1 MKILPPWFVV
11 SLLLLLCASPGWA
24 QGEAASLL
32 IRVTAD
38 GGREVIPSASVR
50 IAEPPRGGTTDER
63 GTVLIPGIPAG
74 ERVVQVE
81 RIGYAPVHLSLTFA
95 PGATLDTVVDLG
107 TRAVDL
113 EEVTVQ
119 VRDPARDLPT
129 GGVEGRY
136 SVVFRAQ
143 GRSQAGNTLII
154 RGSPGNY
161 TAVWEPGSDGTRLT
175 SRRVTTSEDRMRIE
189 LVGPRQT
196 LTFDI
201 RFRGNSFV
209 GNWSAGQNRGGL
221 NGSKVG
227 S

>member
-1 MKILPPWFVV
+1 MKTPKLPFVLAFLPILC
-11 SLLLLLCASPGWA
+11 SSPAWA
-24 QGEAASLL
+24 QGGSASLV

-38 GGREVIPSASVR
+38 GGREAIPSAIVR
-50 IAEPPRGGTTDER
+50 IAEPPMGGTTNDQ
-63 GTVLIPGIPAG
+63 GTVLLEGIPPG

-81 RIGYAPVHLSLTFA
+81 RIGYSPVRLSLTLA
-95 PGATLDTVVDLG
+95 AGATVDTVVDLG

-113 EEVTVQ
+113 EDVTVR
-119 VRDPARDLPT
+119 VRDPERDLPT
-129 GGVEGRY
+129 GGVEGSY
-136 SVVFRAQ
+136 SVVFR
-143 GRSQAGNTLII
+143 SQARSLTGNTLII
-154 RGSPGNY
+154 RGGPGNY

-175 SRRVTTSEDRMRIE
+175 SRRVTTSGDRMRIE

-196 LTFDI
+196 MMFDI
-201 RFRGNSFV
+201 RFRGNTFI

>member
-1 MKILPPWFVV
+1 VAVIRCTVMDPFL
-11 SLLLLLCASPGWA
+11 ASQRG
-24 QGEAASLL
+24 
-32 IRVTAD
+32 RVDHVGGFAD
-38 GGREVIPSASVR
+38 TLREVF
-50 IAEPPRGGTTDER
+50 DE
-63 GTVLIPGIPAG
+63 VLA
-74 ERVVQVE
+74 
-81 RIGYAPVHLSLTFA
+81 
-95 PGATLDTVVDLG
+95 
-107 TRAVDL
+107 RAVDL